1 MVSEEIGCLTGSN
14 ARKQENKTEREER
27 MKSLKKMVLLTSL
40 IGMMIASTVQAAVVE
55 VNADITT
62 STTWTAGNTY
72 RLKKQIFVVPGATL
86 TIEAGTVIAS
96 LPADQ
101 GSLAVCR
108 GAKIYA
114 NGTCTDPVI
123 FTSTN
128 DDFTTWRAACNEWG
142 NLTIM
147 GRGLICSYKYKGTAQ
162 SYQDGA
168 GAPVVSNTATLD
180 AIDKRR
186 MEGLTAAFTGD
197 PNVLY
202 GGDNDNDDS
211 GSLSYVSLR
220 YGGKVIALADE
231 LNGLSLGGIGRETDI
246 HHIEIMN
253 NVDDGIEIWGGTVN
267 LKNTSIWN
275 VGDDSLDID
284 QGWRGKVQNVF
295 IVQGYSVNAAQGS
308 GVGDNCIEMDGAE
321 DSDGQPVTTG
331 VIYNATVIG
340 QPASTGGDH
349 GIALRDG
356 CRAQIRNSIFMDLGE
371 LLLKNDNTDGD
382 GGNGYGYNTTLSFNE
397 TWQSGYAEMWNTAN
411 SKTGGHAN
419 ANGYTSAQL
428 QAVYAAQ
435 TSGNL
440 NEISDCVFFRN
451 LYSTGAYSTYNTVS
465 ALSGAN
471 NINNVTATT
480 QPIRKLDRGA
490 SVTLGSLVMIP
501 VTYVDPRAA
510 NNALTSVAAAPADG
524 FFTSEQYRGAFNA
537 DENWLIGWSAAYQ
550 YGMTD
555 GGVHSVIDINGD
567 CSVDLGDFANLSEN
581 WMVNL

>member
-1 MVSEEIGCLTGSN
+1 
-14 ARKQENKTEREER
+14 
-27 MKSLKKMVLLTSL
+27 MKSLKKMVLLVAL
-40 IGMMIASTVQAAVVE
+40 IGMVIAGAA
-55 VNADITT
+55 NAANVAVSGSIAT
-62 STTWTAGNTY
+62 STTWTANNVYNLVGQVDV
-72 RLKKQIFVVPGATL
+72 LPGATL

-114 NGTCTDPVI
+114 NGTCAEPVI

-128 DDFTTWRAACNEWG
+128 DDFKTWRGVCNEWG

-147 GRGLICSYKYKGTAQ
+147 GRGIIGGYKYGGTVQ
-162 SYQDGA
+162 TYQDGA
-168 GAPVVSNTATLD
+168 GAPVITNTAALD
-180 AIDKRR
+180 GVDKRK
-186 MEGLTAAFTGD
+186 MEGLTAAFAGD
-197 PNVLY
+197 PNVLF
-202 GGDNDNDDS
+202 GGDSDNDDS

-220 YGGKVIALADE
+220 YGGKVIALANE

-246 HHIEIMN
+246 HHVEIMN

-267 LKNTSIWN
+267 LKNVSIWN
-275 VGDDSLDID
+275 IGDDSLDID
-284 QGWRGKVQNVF
+284 QGWRGKVQDLF
-295 IVQGYSVNAAQGS
+295 IVQGYSANAAQGS

-340 QPASTGGDH
+340 QPGSSGGDH

-356 CRAQIRNSIFMDLGE
+356 CRVQIRNSVFMDLGE
-371 LLLKNDNTDGD
+371 LLLKNDNVDGD
-382 GGNGYGYNTTLSFNE
+382 GQSGYAYNGTLSFNE

-411 SKTGGHAN
+411 PKTGGHVN
-419 ANGYTSAQL
+419 ANGYSPAQL

-440 NEISDCVFFRN
+440 SEISDSVFFRN
-451 LYSTGAYSTYNTVS
+451 LNASAYSTYNTVT
-465 ALSGAN
+465 ALAGAN
-471 NINNVTATT
+471 NVNNVTATN
-480 QPIRKLDRGA
+480 QPIRKLDRGTP
-490 SVTLGSLVMIP
+490 VVLGSLTMIP

-510 NNALTSVAAAPADG
+510 NDALTSIAAAPADG
-524 FFTSEQYRGAFNA
+524 FFTPAQYRGAFNA

-555 GGVHSVIDINGD
+555 GGVHSVVDINGD

-581 WMVNL
+581 WMMSL